1 MAKTKTS
8 KKAAHSLPPE
18 FEKIL
23 KEIAARKASEDQIG
37 RDQLNVVCPELFLLG
52 CTACYASYS
61 GEGDSGCIAHIYC
74 TDVNDKRVD
83 VPQKLLDALENA
95 IYHLLPSGFEIN
107 DGSYGEVT
115 IDIQNK
121 KIKLEH
127 NERVI
132 EVNSSEQNFTY

>member
-8 KKAAHSLPPE
+8 KKAEHSLPPE

-23 KEIAARKASEDQIG
+23 KEIAARKASEEQIG

-52 CTACYASYS
+52 CAKCYASYS
-61 GEGDSGCIAHIYC
+61 GEGDSGCINHIYC
-74 TDVNDKRVD
+74 TDISDKRVD

-95 IYHLLPSGFEIN
+95 IYYLLPGGFEIN